1 MEEKQDVLLEM
12 KDLSISFYNKTG
24 EIQAV
29 RGISYTLHK
38 GEVLGIVGE
47 SGSGK
52 SVSSHGILRLTPDTG
67 KVKQGEILFH
77 GKDIL
82 KMSKKELQELRGDK
96 IAMIFQDPM
105 TSLDPLFT
113 VEYQLN
119 ESLKKHTDL
128 DGNGRRLRMIHLLE
142 LVGINQPERRLKQ
155 YPYEF
160 SGGMRQRV
168 MIAMALSCDP
178 ELLIADEPTTALDVT
193 IQAQIVELLK
203 ELKDKLGMAI
213 IFITHDLGVV
223 SEICDKIIVM
233 YAGKIVEEGT
243 SRQIFYQRCHP
254 YTEGLLAS
262 VPKLDSDVNEKLKPI
277 KGNPP
282 DMSCVK
288 PGCAFAPRCSCAM
301 QICVKEEPP
310 QYELDDTHVVSC
322 WQTIKK
328 ALQDA

>member
-1 MEEKQDVLLEM
+1 M
-12 KDLSISFYNKTG
+12 KNF
-24 EIQAV
+24 
-29 RGISYTLHK
+29 GIS
-38 GEVLGIVGE
+38 
-47 SGSGK
+47 GSEAK
-52 SVSSHGILRLTPDTG
+52 LRA
-67 KVKQGEILFH
+67 E
-77 GKDIL
+77 
-82 KMSKKELQELRGDK
+82 ELLLQMGL
-96 IAMIFQDPM
+96 P
-105 TSLDPLFT
+105 
-113 VEYQLN
+113 VEY
-119 ESLKKHTDL
+119 L
-128 DGNGRRLRMIHLLE
+128 DKYPHE
-142 LVGINQPERRLKQ
+142 L
-155 YPYEF
+155 
-160 SGGMRQRV
+160 SGGECQRAALAR
-168 MIAMALSCDP
+168 AMAMRPQILVCD
-178 ELLIADEPTTALDVT
+178 EVTSALDVSV
-193 IQAQIVELLK
+193 QAQIVDLLLK
-203 ELKDKLGMAI
+203 LYEEGEISM
-213 IFITHDLGVV
+213 IFISHDLALVQG
-223 SEICDKIIVM
+223 ICDKIIVM